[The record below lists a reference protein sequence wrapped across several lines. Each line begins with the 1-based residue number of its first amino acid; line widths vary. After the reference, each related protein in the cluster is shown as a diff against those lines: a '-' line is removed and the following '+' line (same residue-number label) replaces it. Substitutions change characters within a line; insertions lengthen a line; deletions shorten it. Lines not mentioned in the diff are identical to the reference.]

1 MENKSVSVLIDTWL
15 VQIIPA
21 YQDIIWKSA
30 IKQAIWTILKVAS
43 THIAQ
48 MATSTQWQ

>member
-21 YQDIIWKSA
+21 YQDIIFQIIQK
-30 IKQAIWTILKVAS
+30 IECNQTGHLD
-43 THIAQ
+43 HP
-48 MATSTQWQ
+48 